1 MGTWHLHVSVSWWL
15 AKGNV
20 PRTTQLLLRKPTSLH
35 NCYPGN
41 LELQMLTGTSLT
53 WTSHQSF
60 IFSDFHGVI
69 VFVPMV
75 LNSHGPRNPFKI
87 IKNLLLYY
95 FKDGFHAVCNFTLE
109 HEGRSILVNGL
120 CHFHRCYKAYFMPKL
135 YYTGDELEYIYI
147 YLLKKSNEI
156 DARA

>member
-1 MGTWHLHVSVSWWL
+1 
-15 AKGNV
+15 
-20 PRTTQLLLRKPTSLH
+20 
-35 NCYPGN
+35 
-41 LELQMLTGTSLT
+41 
-53 WTSHQSF
+53 
-60 IFSDFHGVI
+60 
-69 VFVPMV
+69 MV

-87 IKNLLLYY
+87 IKNLPLYY
-95 FKDGFHAVCNFTLE
+95 FKDGFHALCNFTLE

-147 YLLKKSNEI
+147 YILKKSNEI